1 MTTQSVTRATAAL
14 KNLFIG
20 DALAMPVHWFYNVH
34 DIDRAFPNGIATFE
48 APPEHHPSSIMSLHS
63 TSRGGRRQAA
73 HHVQKE
79 IVGDVILKGKQ
90 AYWNRPNVH
99 YHQGMRPG
107 DNTLNAH
114 CALTLMH
121 TMAAPQHYN
130 SDAFLSAYIQL
141 MTAETPAHPD
151 TYAESY
157 HRGFFANVEKGVPL
171 KQCAAVTHDTPSIG
185 GLVTIAP
192 LAIGE
197 RLRGTSLA
205 DTRRL
210 CRQHLA
216 LTHPDRYL
224 ADVCD
229 AYVELIDTLLY
240 RGSHPDT
247 AQDNGHLRALLLQAT
262 RGVSQRKL
270 TQLVDSNRTDREV
283 IGNVLSPAC
292 YITDA
297 WPAVLYLA
305 CKYPDDPLTALQV
318 NASVGGDSAHRGAVL
333 GVLLGLMRA
342 NVEET
347 LFAQLTARGT
357 INRAIERLLL

>member
-1 MTTQSVTRATAAL
+1 MTPKVTQRASAAL

-34 DIDRAFPNGIATFE
+34 DIDRAFPDGITTFE
-48 APPEHHPSSIMSLHS
+48 APPEFHPTSIMSMHS
-63 TSRGGRRQAA
+63 TRSGGRKRTENAA
-73 HHVQKE
+73 PE

-90 AYWNRPNVH
+90 GYWNRPNVH
-99 YHQGMRPG
+99 YHQGMQPG

-121 TMAAPQHYN
+121 SMAETHQHYD
-130 SDAFLSAYIQL
+130 SDAFLKAYIQL

-157 HRGFFANVEKGVPL
+157 HRGFFANLEKGLPP
-171 KQCAAVTHDTPSIG
+171 KQCGAVTHDTPSIG

-192 LAIGE
+192 LAMGE
-197 RLRGTSLA
+197 RLKGTSLA
-205 DTRRL
+205 DTRKR

-216 LTHPDRYL
+216 LTHPDTFL

-229 AYVELIDTLLY
+229 AYVELIDSLLF
-240 RGSHPDT
+240 REND
-247 AQDNGHLRALLLQAT
+247 DDVEEMLLSAT
-262 RGVSQRKL
+262 RRLAKREL
-270 TQLVDSNRTDREV
+270 TQLVNSQHSEREV
-283 IGNVLSPAC
+283 IGGVLSTAC

-305 CKYPDDPLTALQV
+305 CRHYNNPMKALQI
-318 NASVGGDSAHRGAVL
+318 NAEVGGDNVHRGAVL
-333 GVLLGLMRA
+333 GVLLGLINAEAADEVLYAR
-342 NVEET
+342 
-347 LFAQLTARGT
+347 LTEQAS
-357 INRAIERLLL
+357 INRAIESLVG

>member
-1 MTTQSVTRATAAL
+1 MTTMPHTVPARASAAL

-34 DIDRAFPNGIATFE
+34 DIDRAFPEGINTFE
-48 APPEHHPSSIMSLHS
+48 APPAFHPSSIMSMHS
-63 TSRGGRRQAA
+63 TSGGGRKRAGSQPPE
-73 HHVQKE
+73 V
-79 IVGDVILKGKQ
+79 VGGVILKGKQ

-99 YHQGMRPG
+99 YHQGMQPG

-121 TMAAPQHYN
+121 TMAETGQHYD
-130 SDAFLSAYIQL
+130 SDAFLKAYIQL

-157 HRGFFANVEKGVPL
+157 HRGFFANLEKGLPP
-171 KQCAAVTHDTPSIG
+171 KQCGAVTHDTPSIG

-197 RLRGTSLA
+197 RLKGTSLA
-205 DTRRL
+205 DTRKL

-216 LTHPDRYL
+216 LTHPDNFL

-229 AYVELIDTLLY
+229 AYVELIDSLLFRDNDNAVEDTLLK
-240 RGSHPDT
+240 
-247 AQDNGHLRALLLQAT
+247 AT
-262 RGVSQRKL
+262 RGLSKRELTKLVESQY
-270 TQLVDSNRTDREV
+270 SEREV
-283 IGNVLSPAC
+283 VGGVLSTAC

-305 CKYPDDPLTALQV
+305 CKHHKTPLKALQI
-318 NASVGGDSAHRGAVL
+318 NAEIGGDNVHRGAVL
-333 GVLLGLMRA
+333 GVLLGLISG
-342 NVEET
+342 ET
-347 LFAQLTARGT
+347 DEGLFARLTEHAS
-357 INRAIERLLL
+357 INRAIEGLVG